1 MTSPLE
7 QKQKTLIRIDII
19 SDVMCPWCVIGYM
32 GLKQALVELDTE
44 VTASIHWQPFELN
57 PAMSVEGQ
65 DLVEHITEKY
75 GSTQEQSAANRDH
88 ISSLGKNLGF
98 EFNFREGQRIY
109 NTFKAH
115 QLLHWIG
122 EEFPARQTELKLALL
137 DAYFKDGKDVS
148 DTDILVDV
156 VTQLG
161 LDGAF
166 AKQLLTDQVY
176 SGDVR
181 ALQEQWRQLGVT
193 AVPTF
198 VINEQYMMS
207 GGQPTEA
214 FVQGLRQIIET

>member
-1 MTSPLE
+1 M
-7 QKQKTLIRIDII
+7 
-19 SDVMCPWCVIGYM
+19 
-32 GLKQALVELDTE
+32 
-44 VTASIHWQPFELN
+44 
-57 PAMSVEGQ
+57 
-65 DLVEHITEKY
+65 
-75 GSTQEQSAANRDH
+75 
-88 ISSLGKNLGF
+88 
-98 EFNFREGQRIY
+98 
-109 NTFKAH
+109 
-115 QLLHWIG
+115 
-122 EEFPARQTELKLALL
+122 KLALL

-148 DTDILVDV
+148 DTDILIDV